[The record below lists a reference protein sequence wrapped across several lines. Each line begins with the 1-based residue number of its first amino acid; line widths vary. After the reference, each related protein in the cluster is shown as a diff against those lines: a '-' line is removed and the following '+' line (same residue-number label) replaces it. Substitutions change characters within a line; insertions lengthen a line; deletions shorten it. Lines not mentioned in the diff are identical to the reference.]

1 MDHAA
6 SDPILRGELSRLW
19 RRVRPLKPANYQGFL
34 VVIGY
39 SQLTAFRVPEV
50 LADVCL
56 TQLVLVIGMFHSI

>member
-1 MDHAA
+1 MALDSAV
-6 SDPILRGELSRLW
+6 LM
-19 RRVRPLKPANYQGFL
+19 PANYQGFL